1 MRLKKLY
8 LHGFKTFADKT
19 EISFDQGVTAVVG
32 PNGSGKSNIAD
43 AILWVLGEQKASALR
58 GTRASDVIFA
68 GSDKRKAMGMAEVSL
83 TVDNSEGGLPL
94 DFAEVTITRRVYRTG
109 DAEYFINK
117 SACRLKDIYEL
128 FLDTG
133 VGRESYS
140 LVNQSEIDAVLS
152 VNPEDR
158 RGLFEEAAG
167 IKKYRVKKRE
177 ALRKLEATDL
187 NLTRVHDILSEIIG
201 RIEPLRIQAEL
212 AEHYTMLRDRL
223 RAIESTLLVIDL
235 RTTDAELNAVRTAR
249 STEEEKVAQHVL
261 TLEAAEKQVEEIT
274 HKLSE
279 ADSSLEAARLQYQ
292 SAMTQAER
300 AQSERALAAQRAET
314 LQDQLRR
321 IAGERDELA
330 NSTSELAARIEQL
343 TRELAEAQTAETTH
357 TSQVRAHQD
366 ALNTLTR
373 DVGERTRQIERRHAD
388 SLALA
393 RKHAGQ
399 QAESSRAEARV
410 LELESSLPGLI
421 AERDRAES
429 ALAVEQETQRTTE
442 LERTAARERL
452 TIVVKQLE
460 TASAQRDQCR
470 QGAAGLQK
478 AVTDAESRGMA
489 VTSRLKALED
499 LEASREGYYG
509 GVRAVFEAL
518 KRKNLSG
525 DYTLV
530 ADAFVSPPGFET
542 ALETALG
549 ASLQDIITT
558 KEAEA
563 RAAIDYL
570 YETRY
575 GRATFLPLERMRPP
589 RERMDLGRSE
599 GAPGVHGCALDLV
612 QFDERFRPALDSL
625 MGRVILCDSMDEGTR
640 VAKEARGWSRIVTLR
655 GEVILPSGA
664 MSGGRQTGKQ
674 SGEILGRKNEI
685 LNLKDQAKKAVLA
698 VDAAVKAATA
708 GAAERERTDTALT
721 EAQTAKQAAQFTES
735 DAARRFEFC
744 ASNIRRAKEAA
755 DHASRRYAT
764 AEETLD
770 RAKQQ
775 ATAAAAALETGG
787 AESAGHDEA
796 AAEEQ
801 EQLRLL
807 TAQRDTIAS
816 ELTAARIA
824 LATESEKVANL
835 GRSLRS
841 SRFESEQAVQR
852 DAEKARQQQSARQES
867 EDLVSRATIRESE
880 SERAAKHKEQA
891 HTALEEHQRTRQAL
905 LQESYAANASL
916 RTLGEARATALEAI
930 HRLELKEARFDVQL
944 TQIAARLMEEYEISP
959 EEALSAKED
968 PAMLDGSPQEVNRL
982 RRELKQMGE
991 VNTGSIAEY
1000 AEVVER
1006 STYLTTQRDDLEE
1019 SRVKL
1024 LAAITEIDQSTR
1036 GVFLETFKAVGEAF
1050 DRLFVRLFRGG
1061 KTELVLTNPNDIL
1074 ETGIDIIVQPPGKKR
1089 QNLALLSGGERA
1101 LTAAALLFAFLEVKP
1116 SPFVV
1121 MDEVDAP
1128 LDGANVE
1135 RFADL
1140 LRDFGVRSQ
1149 FIVITHNPTTME
1161 AAPVWYGVTMQEPG
1175 VSRVLGMTVPGGL
1188 DEPVQPKTARSRK
1201 NVEEETVGVA

>member
-212 AEHYTMLRDRL
+212 AEHYNMLRDRL

-470 QGAAGLQK
+470 QGAAGLP
-478 AVTDAESRGMA
+478 
-489 VTSRLKALED
+489 
-499 LEASREGYYG
+499 
-509 GVRAVFEAL
+509 
-518 KRKNLSG
+518 N
-525 DYTLV
+525 
-530 ADAFVSPPGFET
+530 PG
-542 ALETALG
+542 AW
-549 ASLQDIITT
+549 
-558 KEAEA
+558 
-563 RAAIDYL
+563 R
-570 YETRY
+570 
-575 GRATFLPLERMRPP
+575 
-589 RERMDLGRSE
+589 
-599 GAPGVHGCALDLV
+599 
-612 QFDERFRPALDSL
+612 
-625 MGRVILCDSMDEGTR
+625 
-640 VAKEARGWSRIVTLR
+640 
-655 GEVILPSGA
+655 
-664 MSGGRQTGKQ
+664 
-674 SGEILGRKNEI
+674 
-685 LNLKDQAKKAVLA
+685 
-698 VDAAVKAATA
+698 
-708 GAAERERTDTALT
+708 
-721 EAQTAKQAAQFTES
+721 
-735 DAARRFEFC
+735 
-744 ASNIRRAKEAA
+744 
-755 DHASRRYAT
+755 
-764 AEETLD
+764 
-770 RAKQQ
+770 
-775 ATAAAAALETGG
+775 
-787 AESAGHDEA
+787 
-796 AAEEQ
+796 
-801 EQLRLL
+801 
-807 TAQRDTIAS
+807 
-816 ELTAARIA
+816 
-824 LATESEKVANL
+824 
-835 GRSLRS
+835 
-841 SRFESEQAVQR
+841 
-852 DAEKARQQQSARQES
+852 
-867 EDLVSRATIRESE
+867 
-880 SERAAKHKEQA
+880 
-891 HTALEEHQRTRQAL
+891 
-905 LQESYAANASL
+905 
-916 RTLGEARATALEAI
+916 
-930 HRLELKEARFDVQL
+930 
-944 TQIAARLMEEYEISP
+944 
-959 EEALSAKED
+959 
-968 PAMLDGSPQEVNRL
+968 
-982 RRELKQMGE
+982 
-991 VNTGSIAEY
+991 
-1000 AEVVER
+1000 
-1006 STYLTTQRDDLEE
+1006 
-1019 SRVKL
+1019 
-1024 LAAITEIDQSTR
+1024 
-1036 GVFLETFKAVGEAF
+1036 
-1050 DRLFVRLFRGG
+1050 
-1061 KTELVLTNPNDIL
+1061 
-1074 ETGIDIIVQPPGKKR
+1074 
-1089 QNLALLSGGERA
+1089 
-1101 LTAAALLFAFLEVKP
+1101 
-1116 SPFVV
+1116 
-1121 MDEVDAP
+1121 
-1128 LDGANVE
+1128 
-1135 RFADL
+1135 
-1140 LRDFGVRSQ
+1140 
-1149 FIVITHNPTTME
+1149 
-1161 AAPVWYGVTMQEPG
+1161 
-1175 VSRVLGMTVPGGL
+1175 
-1188 DEPVQPKTARSRK
+1188 
-1201 NVEEETVGVA
+1201 